1 MLKTHVIIRQ
11 SLDWGNISLSE
22 FREQS
27 REFCRLINRPPDQ
40 VNLAVD
46 LWNRTFRHSFFKVRQ
61 EIKDIA
67 IENFDSLAD
76 AQVFNSVERID
87 RENFEEG
94 FYIFID
100 DDDWLHP
107 EIASLLSDNAD
118 SRQENAIVW
127 GSVAFGTTT
136 DRIITRRKPD
146 GFCYTNNYAITGKF
160 LSESPENFDR
170 VFQHFGANETFKQP
184 DVKIIDEYWSVT
196 NKNPSS
202 TVYLEQ
208 VLKDDFSSNALKS
221 GVAGYLQRYG
231 QIEKEIDP
239 SLQWARPLMDKMAG
253 IFSKL

>member
-67 IENFDSLAD
+67 LENFASLKD
-76 AQVFNSVERID
+76 VQVFNSAEGID
-87 RENFEEG
+87 QKIFEKG

-107 EIASLLSDNAD
+107 EIASLLSDIAD
-118 SRQENAIVW
+118 SQKENAIVW

-136 DRIITRRKPD
+136 DQIINRRKPD

-160 LSESPENFDR
+160 LLEDPKNYER
-170 VFQHFGANETFKQP
+170 VFQHFGANETFRQQA
-184 DVKIIDEYWSVT
+184 KIINEYWSVT

-208 VLKDDFSSNALKS
+208 VLKNDFSSNALKS
-221 GVAGYLQRYG
+221 GVAGYLQRFG